1 MEQSIKVVV
10 FRYDPAA
17 GDPPRY
23 DEFRV
28 DAGEEM
34 SVLLLLDKI
43 QKEIDPTLGFRAY
56 CCGLQMCR
64 SCLVKINRKNRL
76 ACITLVKPG
85 EEVLVEP
92 ATFSEKHIRDLV
104 VSADYGEE
112 S

>member
-1 MEQSIKVVV
+1 MEHSIKVVV
-10 FRYDPAA
+10 FRYDPEA
-17 GDPPRY
+17 GDPPHY

-28 DAGEEM
+28 NAEGEM

-64 SCLVKINRKNRL
+64 SCLLRINRKNRL

-85 EEVLVEP
+85 EKVIVEP
-92 ATFSEKHIRDLV
+92 ARFSRNHIRDLV
-104 VSADYGEE
+104 VCVED
-112 S
+112 

>member
-10 FRYDPAA
+10 YRHDPQA

-28 DAGEEM
+28 ETSGEM

-64 SCLVKINRKNRL
+64 SCLLKINRKNRL

-85 EEVLVEP
+85 EEVIVEP
-92 ATFSEKHIRDLV
+92 ATFSKNHIRDLV
-104 VSADYGEE
+104 VSAEDGEV
-112 S
+112 

>member
-10 FRYDPAA
+10 YRYDPEV

-28 DAGEEM
+28 ETAGEM

-64 SCLVKINRKNRL
+64 SCLLKINRKNRL

-85 EEVLVEP
+85 EEVIVEP
-92 ATFSEKHIRDLV
+92 ATFSKNHIRDLV
-104 VSADYGEE
+104 VSAEDGE